1 MEHSNNKVFLHPG
14 EFCFTGGQT
23 HIHTLLGSCISITL
37 WHPTLHIGGMCHFT
51 LPRFPGARTDDR
63 KRDGRYADDV
73 MFMFQREAIKNRTKI
88 TEYEA
93 KIFGGGNMMKSKGQN
108 TEDSIGT
115 KNATAAMTLLMQENV
130 DILVAHVGEFGHRRI
145 VFDTGSGNVW
155 VRHIDND
162 GTRRESIN
170 GKV

>member
-1 MEHSNNKVFLHPG
+1 MLHSYNKVFLHPG
-14 EFCFTGGQT
+14 EFCFTKKQS

-37 WHPTLHIGGMCHFT
+37 WHPDLHIGGMCHFT
-51 LPRFPGARTDDR
+51 LPRFPGKSVGTR
-63 KRDGRYADDV
+63 KLDGRYADDV
-73 MFMFQREAIKNRTKI
+73 MHMFKNEASKYGTKI

-108 TEDSIGT
+108 IDDSIGS
-115 KNATAAMTLLMQENV
+115 KNATTAMKLLMDEKV
-130 DILVAHVGEFGHRRI
+130 EILVAHVGEFGHRRL

-155 VRHIDND
+155 VRHTEDS
-162 GTRRESIN
+162 GARRGSIN